1 MKYWLMLGFTS
12 ILLMLSASSFSQ
24 EKRSLNRETWQ
35 ELKDK
40 TDYSERQKIKEKPK
54 PNQETKEPQ
63 FDETSHSGPDISG
76 LGYLLIGVVIVV
88 LLIGII
94 VLINQN
100 NKSAA
105 VSVKRRQAKSLEDA
119 EEELPEVE
127 LTDLFQEQLDL
138 GEWRLALRVKF
149 LMILQDLI
157 DQKFIIW
164 QKQKTNQQFASEI
177 SDVQIRLKFKHI
189 ANTFDAVWYGDEELS
204 KAQFEQ
210 VIFTLNSLHNQL
222 NESE

>member
-1 MKYWLMLGFTS
+1 MIS
-12 ILLMLSASSFSQ
+12 VSSFSQ
-24 EKRSLNRETWQ
+24 EKRSLNRESWQ
-35 ELKDK
+35 KLKEK
-40 TDYSERQKIKEKPK
+40 ADYSERKRIINKPK
-54 PNQETKEPQ
+54 
-63 FDETSHSGPDISG
+63 DEHESEFEEISSSGPEITG
-76 LGYLLIGVVIVV
+76 LGYLLIGMVILF

-105 VSVKRRQAKSLEDA
+105 VTATRRQAKNLEDA
-119 EEELPEVE
+119 EEELPEVD
-127 LTDLFQEQLDL
+127 LTDLFQEQLNT
-138 GEWRLALRVKF
+138 GQWRLALRVKF

-157 DQKFIIW
+157 DKKLIIW

-177 SDVQIRLKFKHI
+177 SDMQIRLKFKHI

-210 VIFTLNSLHNQL
+210 VIFTLNSLHTQL
-222 NESE
+222 HEGE